1 MKNRDMK
8 DLKNSGRRAFL
19 RGAAGAALALPLLEL
34 THGEAWSQ
42 SNFPKRFLTVFSH
55 GGTVTNQAHGSLH
68 DGTGKYLSED
78 YWKPADPGEDL
89 VLGPIMEPLQ
99 AHRDKLLVLRGV
111 NNGAADQQA
120 QYGSGGHDISNV
132 TALTCADAQ
141 DPWNEPQ
148 SLGPSID
155 FVLADRL
162 SQLNPVTY
170 PRIHLNVAGHQ
181 YGSPYF
187 AGPNQRVSGENSPLT
202 AFNTIFDGVTGDP
215 EPDPA
220 FMHKQML
227 RRSIVDGVLDG
238 YSDFKG
244 RVSQRDKHAIDAHLE
259 HLHALEAELN
269 AAPVRCEPPTGIDEG
284 NGGAE
289 VIGPLH
295 VQLIIAAIRCGL
307 TNVANLEIADI
318 VTPWTP
324 TGTPMPSAFQ
334 IGHSLGHYAREVG
347 PAGANA
353 ADAQTWLAEMLDNR
367 RWRMSLLAQLL
378 DGLDDPNF
386 LEGGNTI
393 LDNSLVLWTSE
404 FSDPA
409 SHCSAGIPLL
419 LAGSC
424 GGYFRTGRHLNYNQH
439 AATETSAFQYATNES
454 THNVFTSILQAF
466 GGTDTHF
473 GSNHVSHQ
481 GPISG
486 LT

>member
-1 MKNRDMK
+1 MKAK

-19 RGAAGAALALPLLEL
+19 RGAAGTALALPLLEL

-42 SNFPKRFLTVFSH
+42 SEFPKRFFTVFSH
-55 GGTVTNQAHGSLH
+55 GGTVTNQSHSSLH
-68 DGTGKYLSED
+68 DGTDKYLAED
-78 YWKPADPGEDL
+78 YWKPGDPGENL
-89 VLGPIMEPLQ
+89 VLGPIHEPLE
-99 AHRDKLLVLRGV
+99 AHKDKLLVLRGID
-111 NNGAADQQA
+111 NGAAGQQA

-141 DPWNEPQ
+141 DPWGDAQ

-155 FVLADRL
+155 FVLAERL
-162 SQLNPVTY
+162 AQTQPVRFD
-170 PRIHLNVAGHQ
+170 RIHLNVSGHQ

-187 AGPNQRVSGENSPLT
+187 ADALQRVSGESSPLA
-202 AFNTIFDGVTGDP
+202 AFTTIFEGVSPDP

-227 RRSIVDGVLDG
+227 RRGVVDGVIDG
-238 YSDFKG
+238 YSEFKG
-244 RVSQRDKHAIDAHLE
+244 RVSQRDRHAIEAHLE
-259 HLHALEAELN
+259 HLHALETELN
-269 AAPVRCEPPTGIDEG
+269 AAPVRCEPPTGIDEMG
-284 NGGAE
+284 GGAD

-295 VQLIIAAIRCGL
+295 VQIMIAAIRCGL

-324 TGTPMPSAFQ
+324 VGTPMPSAFE

-347 PAGANA
+347 PNGTNA

-367 RWRMSLLAQLL
+367 RWRMGLLAQLL
-378 DGLDDPNF
+378 DGLNDPNF
-386 LEGGNTI
+386 LEGNNTL

-409 SHCSAGIPLL
+409 SHVSAGIPLL
-419 LAGSC
+419 TAGSA
-424 GGYFRTGRHLNYNQH
+424 GGYFRTGRHLNFNTH
-439 AATETSAFQYATNES
+439 AQADPNTSQYATNES
-454 THNVFTSILQAF
+454 THNLFTSILQAF
-466 GGTDTHF
+466 GGTDNHF
-473 GSNHVSHQ
+473 GSSHVQHQ
-481 GPISG
+481 GPLPG